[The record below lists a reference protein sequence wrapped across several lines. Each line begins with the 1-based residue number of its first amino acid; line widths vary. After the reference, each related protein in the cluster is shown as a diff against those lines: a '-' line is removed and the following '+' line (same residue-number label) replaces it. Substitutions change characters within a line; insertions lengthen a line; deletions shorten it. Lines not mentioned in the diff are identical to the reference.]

1 LEDENS
7 FMANKSVLITGCS
20 SGFGRLLV
28 PEFLRAGWAVVAT
41 MREAAA
47 RREIFKDGMVDHAEH
62 LFLLSLD
69 VTREADRQ
77 AAFELIEKH
86 FEGRLDCLVNNA
98 GYGLFGAVEDLS
110 DEQIRQQMEVNFFG
124 LVAVTRKLLPQIRK
138 ARGRIINL
146 SSVLG
151 YTAMPLS
158 ALYCAS
164 KFAVEGF
171 SEGLYHELRPHGV
184 QVALVEP
191 GAFRTGFGDKL
202 IWGENSLNEN
212 SIYRAQTAAYQRY
225 REQRTAGTGTSPAPV
240 VNAVLRLASMK
251 RMPMRV
257 RCGNDAR
264 GVYAAKRL
272 LPEAVQTAVFSS
284 VYRKMFSDEA

>member
-1 LEDENS
+1 
-7 FMANKSVLITGCS
+7 MHNKIVLITGCS

-28 PEFLRAGWAVVAT
+28 PEFLRDGWTVVAT
-41 MREAAA
+41 MREAKA
-47 RREIFKDGMVDHAEH
+47 RREIFKDEMVDHAER
-62 LFLLSLD
+62 LFLLTLD
-69 VTREADRQ
+69 VANEADRQ
-77 AAFELIEKH
+77 AAFEFIEKH
-86 FEGRLDCLVNNA
+86 FESKLDCLINNA

-110 DEQIRQQMEVNFFG
+110 EEQVRAQMEVNFFG
-124 LVAVTRKLLPQIRK
+124 VVALTRKLLPQIRK
-138 ARGRIINL
+138 ARGRIINF

-191 GAFRTGFGDKL
+191 GAFRTGFGEKL
-202 IWGENSLNEN
+202 VWGENCFDEGSP
-212 SIYRAQTAAYQRY
+212 YRTQTEGYQRY
-225 REQRTAGTGTSPAPV
+225 REQQASGAGNSPAPV
-240 VNAVLRLASMK
+240 INAVMRLASIK

-257 RCGNDAR
+257 RCGKDAK

-272 LPEAVQTAVFSS
+272 LPEALQTAVFAS
-284 VYRKMFSDEA
+284 VYKQIFSDKA